1 MFKRVVVAI
10 SGGVDSAVSAH
21 LLKTHRNKYDVV
33 AVFMKN
39 WDEIDEFGKCTGE
52 ADWEDAQYVCQ
63 KLQVPLHQ
71 VNFVKQ
77 YWNEV
82 FE

>member
-1 MFKRVVVAI
+1 MIKRVIVAI

-21 LLKTHRNKYDVV
+21 LLKNHRNNFDVV
-33 AVFMKN
+33 GVFMKN
-39 WDEIDEFGKCTGE
+39 WDEVDEFGKCKGDT
-52 ADWEDAQYVCQ
+52 DWEDAQYVCQ
-63 KLQVPLHQ
+63 RLQIPLHQ